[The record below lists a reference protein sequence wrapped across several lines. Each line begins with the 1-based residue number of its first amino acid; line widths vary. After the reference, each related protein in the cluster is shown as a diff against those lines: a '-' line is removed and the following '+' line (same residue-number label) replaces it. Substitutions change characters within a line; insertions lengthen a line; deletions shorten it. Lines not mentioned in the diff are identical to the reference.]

1 MPKTGESLRTVRG
14 APAPRTGPRR
24 RSQPLEGENLATT
37 RWEDAR
43 HWMSIY
49 ADLLEFKR
57 GILARVE
64 KDIAALP
71 LAAQKAAA
79 VDLQIIETQML
90 GYQGRL
96 DLWFARIWELQ
107 GLRLDPEGRMVR
119 HQGREVALTKREYQL
134 LQFLLDH
141 PHRYFSTSQILD
153 RAWADPA
160 LFPEEVRNYVGRLRK
175 LLRELAIPVDLVN
188 KPGRGYLLVFRP
200 D

>member
-1 MPKTGESLRTVRG
+1 MAETRERQ
-14 APAPRTGPRR
+14 PRKPRR
-24 RSQPLEGENLATT
+24 PTRPLEGENLGTT

-57 GILARVE
+57 GILGRM
-64 KDIAALP
+64 DRDLSRLQPI
-71 LAAQKAAA
+71 AQKAAA
-79 VDLQIIETQML
+79 VDVEIIQTQML
-90 GYQGRL
+90 GYQERL
-96 DLWFARIWELQ
+96 DLWFARLWELQ
-107 GLRLDPEGRMVR
+107 GLRLDPEGRMIR
-119 HQGREVALTKREYQL
+119 HRGHEVALTKREYQL

-141 PHRYFSTSQILD
+141 PHRYFTTTEILG

-175 LLRELAIPVDLVN
+175 ILLELAIPVDLVN
-188 KPGRGYLLVFRP
+188 KPGRGYSLVLRA